1 VCGIAGWVSTRDNG
15 QGFPHLGRM
24 SDELSHR
31 GPDDSGRQDWTNA
44 GLAFR
49 RLALLDL
56 PAGNQPAR
64 TEQGRYWSV
73 FNGEIYNHAE
83 LRQKL
88 IQQGHQLHGSG
99 DAELIPHLY
108 EQWGTDFL
116 SRLRGMFAIAIFD
129 QDTSELLLARDGFGI
144 KPLYWTQNGDHL
156 VFASE
161 IGALRVAGLV
171 PADVD
176 PDAVWQYLGFGY
188 VPDPMTMW
196 PGVKMLPAGHFL
208 RVKKGAA
215 TVTCWWEPRFAPD
228 DSLRDEDVTDRL
240 LDTIQKSVAAHLAA
254 DVPVGSYLSSGI
266 DSSLLTALA
275 TRIQPE
281 VHTFTIG
288 FEGTEDGLGELE
300 RARELA
306 HQLGTQHHEQVIS
319 SADYWRM
326 LPQIIASQEEPL
338 ADPSAPALWFL
349 AQQASQHVKAVMSGE
364 GADELFAGYPIYREP
379 AALRAV
385 TALPAPLRRAV
396 GRVALRMP
404 VRRRGRGF
412 LLRGTT
418 PLEQRFLG
426 NVQIFG
432 EDAKHAL
439 LAPDSSL
446 ADLRTSADLVKPVYN
461 RTAGLED
468 VARMQS
474 VSCHTWLAASILM
487 KADKMSMAHSLEVRV
502 PFLDKN
508 VFDLAATLPLRL
520 RVDGDTTK
528 VALRRAAAGIL
539 PDAVATRPKLGF
551 PVPFR
556 SWLNGAVA
564 VQVRELFAESDDP
577 LLDRGALVG
586 LLDDGAGPTHERRVW
601 TVMTYLLWRR
611 DQREKTTQARMR
623 MK

>member
-1 VCGIAGWVSTRDNG
+1 
-15 QGFPHLGRM
+15 
-24 SDELSHR
+24 
-31 GPDDSGRQDWTNA
+31 
-44 GLAFR
+44 
-49 RLALLDL
+49 
-56 PAGNQPAR
+56 
-64 TEQGRYWSV
+64 
-73 FNGEIYNHAE
+73 
-83 LRQKL
+83 
-88 IQQGHQLHGSG
+88 
-99 DAELIPHLY
+99 
-108 EQWGTDFL
+108 
-116 SRLRGMFAIAIFD
+116 
-129 QDTSELLLARDGFGI
+129 
-144 KPLYWTQNGDHL
+144 
-156 VFASE
+156 
-161 IGALRVAGLV
+161 
-171 PADVD
+171 
-176 PDAVWQYLGFGY
+176 
-188 VPDPMTMW
+188 MW

-228 DSLRDEDVTDRL
+228 DSLRDADVTDRL
-240 LDTIQKSVAAHLAA
+240 LESIQMSVAAHLAA

-281 VHTFTIG
+281 VHTFSIG
-288 FEGTEDGLGELE
+288 FEDTEDGLGELE
-300 RARELA
+300 QARELA
-306 HQLGTQHHEQVIS
+306 HQLGTEHHEQVIS
-319 SADYWRM
+319 AADYWRM

-349 AQQASQHVKAVMSGE
+349 AQQASQHVKAVLSGE

-379 AALRAV
+379 AALRSV
-385 TALPAPLRRAV
+385 SGLPAPLRRAI
-396 GRVALRMP
+396 GRIALRMP
-404 VRRRGRGF
+404 VKRRGRGF

-432 EDAKHAL
+432 EDAKHSL
-439 LAPDSSL
+439 LGPDSDL
-446 ADLRTSADLVKPVYN
+446 AGLRTSADLVKPVYD

-502 PFLDKN
+502 PFLDKH

-520 RVDGDTTK
+520 RVDGGTTK

-539 PDAVATRPKLGF
+539 PDAVAMRPKLGF

-564 VQVRELFAESDDP
+564 SQVRELFAESDDP
-577 LLDRGALVG
+577 LLDRRALIG
-586 LLDDGAGPTHERRVW
+586 LLDGGTGPIHERRVW

-611 DQREKTTQARMR
+611 DQREKMTQACMR
-623 MK
+623 TK